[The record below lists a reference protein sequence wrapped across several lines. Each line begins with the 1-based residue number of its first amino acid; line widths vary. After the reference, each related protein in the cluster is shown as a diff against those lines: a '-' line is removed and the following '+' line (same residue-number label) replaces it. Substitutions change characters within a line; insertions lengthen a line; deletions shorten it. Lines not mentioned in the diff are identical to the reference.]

1 MPGVYIAFGAS
12 RARVPFNVS
21 NSGGPT
27 SPRTERLLFLVIEI
41 LRFFH
46 HHRAKILQIS
56 FDLDLL
62 DVYKKKSKNETEL
75 VAISGRVRVTGQITV
90 ETKKKKKKKIERNYK
105 SGFHNEK
112 DQVIASY
119 FFSFSFLFFFPPPC
133 PQADLI
139 SVFVGSEHAKT
150 ELPLFELLWDENI
163 S

>member
-90 ETKKKKKKKIERNYK
+90 ETKKKKKKK
-105 SGFHNEK
+105 EK
-112 DQVIASY
+112 R
-119 FFSFSFLFFFPPPC
+119 
-133 PQADLI
+133 
-139 SVFVGSEHAKT
+139 EK
-150 ELPLFELLWDENI
+150 
-163 S
+163 